1 MANLAVPLA
10 DNHFCPEPRPL
21 PMMTSLGQ
29 SRSHEYGYLT
39 VLEHAPYGLLGGY
52 LIIDDRG
59 RPLEFHCT
67 APVQPSRAEEILYG
81 ATLGPCLV
89 GEQIGGGLIAA
100 ARLKPQVV
108 LIDQLDLSFL
118 GPQHAVET
126 VLLVAS
132 TDRGSA
138 GDGAEPGLG
147 GMGDLSCLPPTAG
160 TTPRDSFQV
169 DQYRFELPPNGVGD
183 QNVLSRMLESLSQ
196 RVDLAEPFERIH
208 LAIREAGA
216 MGGRDDQKSVDA
228 A

>member
-1 MANLAVPLA
+1 
-10 DNHFCPEPRPL
+10 
-21 PMMTSLGQ
+21 MMTKLGQ
-29 SRSHEYGYLT
+29 PRSHEYGYLT
-39 VLEHAPYGLLGGY
+39 VLEHNSYGLLGGY

-67 APVQPSRAEEILYG
+67 APVQPSRAEQILYG
-81 ATLGPCLV
+81 STLGPCLV
-89 GEQIGGGLIAA
+89 GEQIGGGLVAA
-100 ARLKPQVV
+100 ARLRPKVI

-118 GPQHAVET
+118 GPQHEIAT

-138 GDGAEPGLG
+138 GDSSEPRLG
-147 GMGDLSCLPPTAG
+147 RVDDPSSLPRTAG
-160 TTPRDSFQV
+160 TTTRHSFQV
-169 DQYRFELPPNGVGD
+169 DRYRFELPPNGAGD
-183 QNVLSRMLESLSQ
+183 RNIVSRLLESLSQ

-208 LAIREAGA
+208 LAIREAGG